1 MPAKKKAATKKKTTA
16 PKAPK
21 AKAAP
26 KKVEEVVEK
35 CNCAEKCDC
44 KDKCTCATTRNSLPL
59 YFLMAIL
66 VATLTVLVVS
76 VGFNISVREMFNS
89 ETYAYNG
96 KFDSDVNGGKKDEN
110 GFQILSAGGV
120 IDMVKHDKAGF
131 LIVGRE
137 GEITSDAFARRVKSM
152 TDGGG
157 WIYRYDMKAEEGTDE
172 IRADKTLGIIRDT
185 PTLLYIRG
193 GVVYDRID
201 DVKDLTDLSV
211 FLQKY
216 LPSED
221 TEN

>member
-16 PKAPK
+16 PKAP
-21 AKAAP
+21 KAAP

-89 ETYAYNG
+89 ETYVYNG
-96 KFDSDVNGGKKDEN
+96 KFDSDVNGDKKDEN

-131 LIVGRE
+131 LIVGKE
-137 GEITSDAFARRVKSM
+137 NEITGDAFARRVKSM
-152 TDGGG
+152 VEGEEG
-157 WIYRYDMKAEEGTDE
+157 IYRYNMKAEEGTDE
-172 IRADKTLGIIRDT
+172 IRADKALGIIRDT

-221 TEN
+221 AEN